1 MTRMKEQ
8 SATDYIFSAALY
20 AQWILR
26 AAEPLRP
33 ASLLARH
40 SGICSNEMLKRMSDS
55 DCDYVFTKSARL
67 KQASRAPGCWK
78 NRLARY

>member
-1 MTRMKEQ
+1 MTRMKKQ
-8 SATDYIFSAALY
+8 SAKRITSLARRCM
-20 AQWILR
+20 QWILR